1 MPKINMPKSSPSI
14 DMTPMVDLAFL
25 LVTFFMLS
33 ANFRTDDIAQI
44 DTPSSI
50 SDKVI
55 PENVIMVTVDAKGR
69 VFFGVSGNDTLKTNL
84 LGSMTTKYKL
94 KLTDAQVKEFAKLNS
109 FGCDMKDLPT
119 YLSLGGEERKVFA
132 TTEGRKGIPL
142 DSANNQL
149 KDWIYAGNSVALSEG
164 EKAYIKA
171 KDKGLDPDPNDFK
184 PKFVLKVDSKAV
196 YKNAQLVIDVFRDL
210 NLNNLN
216 FVTSLEQDPRA
227 TL

>member
-33 ANFRTDDIAQI
+33 ANFRADDVAVI

-50 SDKVI
+50 SDKLI
-55 PENVIMVTVDAKGR
+55 PENVIMVSVDGDGR
-69 VFFGVSGNDTLKTNL
+69 VFFGMSGNDTLKANL
-84 LGSMTTKYKL
+84 LGSMAKEYKL
-94 KLTDAQVKEFAKLNS
+94 NFTTEEVKEFSKLTN
-109 FGCDMKDLPT
+109 FGCDIREMHT
-119 YLSLGGEERKVFA
+119 YLSLGPEDKKKFA
-132 TTEGRKGIPL
+132 TSGGRMGIPM
-142 DSANNQL
+142 DSTNNQL
-149 KDWIYAGNSVALSEG
+149 KDWIWVGNGLALGAGKEAY
-164 EKAYIKA
+164 EKAEA
-171 KDKGLDPDPNDFK
+171 DGLKPDANDFK
-184 PKFVLKVDSKAV
+184 PKFVLKVDGKAV